1 MSPFSIFSLISSY
14 VFCPISILYPRFVC
28 FNSSK
33 FPSNI
38 FSLSTINN
46 LSPLVSSVLSAF
58 IMFGILNPITIKTS
72 IIIVIHT
79 LLDCLITGSLNLY
92 YFPFM
97 VLGWLSIPL
106 ICCTFFKKT
115 NSSLILGTVG
125 IIGSL
130 IFSWIF
136 IIPNILVANST
147 VNLSI
152 ITYYLIADLPFEA
165 ILACSSFL
173 SIIWLYNHCSKAF
186 DVVLNKF
193 YN

>member
-1 MSPFSIFSLISSY
+1 MKFSIKDIVL
-14 VFCPISILYPRFVC
+14 VAACISIIFVQEQILS
-28 FNSSK
+28 FLPNIQLTVLLLVLFSK
-33 FPSNI
+33 KLGF
-38 FSLSTINN
+38 
-46 LSPLVSSVLSAF
+46 V
-58 IMFGILNPITIKTS
+58 KTS
-72 IIIVIHT
+72 IIILIHT

-173 SIIWLYNHCSKAF
+173 SIIWLYNHCSKVF